1 MKGADTVELKL
12 SVPDEDR
19 RSTLVALGMDA
30 LDAFIRQVYF
40 FDIPDLDLDRAGVV
54 VRARRTQGKPDDSVV
69 KLRPVVP
76 SDLSP
81 ELRGQREFGVEVDAL
96 PGGYV
101 CSASFK
107 HKHDSSDVVKPAVA
121 GHRRLSKMFS
131 KPQRAFFAE
140 RAPEA
145 SSWTSSRSSGPSTC

>member
-1 MKGADTVELKL
+1 
-12 SVPDEDR
+12 
-19 RSTLVALGMDA
+19 
-30 LDAFIRQVYF
+30 
-40 FDIPDLDLDRAGVV
+40 VV